1 MKHSILFSSLML
13 GLFLVQVACHH
24 HDEDDTSNPVV
35 SITSPSAGAS
45 IAGAVS
51 IQGMVSDN
59 DLHAMSIKV
68 TNKADGTTLF
78 AKEPSVH
85 GKTEYSF
92 SETWTPANL
101 SAETPVTLVVEAEDH
116 AGNKGSFTLDFSV
129 KP

>member
-1 MKHSILFSSLML
+1 MKLSILSYTLLM
-13 GLFLVQVACHH
+13 GLLLTQVACHH
-24 HDEDDTSNPVV
+24 HDEEDTSNPVV
-35 SITSPSAGAS
+35 SISSPASGAS
-45 IAGAVS
+45 ISGAVS
-51 IQGMVSDN
+51 IQGMVTDN

-68 TNKADGTTLF
+68 TDATGTTLF

-101 SAETPVTLVVEAEDH
+101 TAETPVTLVVEAEDH
-116 AGNKGSFTLDFSV
+116 AGNKGNFTLNFSV